1 MECFTLK
8 AQVLANVQQEQ
19 SLEICAWGPSSE
31 GPEEQSVRERE
42 LVGHTQAHV
51 SAHAHT
57 SSYKR
62 LLCLFQTCEQY
73 LLKTFF

>member
-42 LVGHTQAHV
+42 LVGHT
-51 SAHAHT
+51 
-57 SSYKR
+57 
-62 LLCLFQTCEQY
+62 
-73 LLKTFF
+73 